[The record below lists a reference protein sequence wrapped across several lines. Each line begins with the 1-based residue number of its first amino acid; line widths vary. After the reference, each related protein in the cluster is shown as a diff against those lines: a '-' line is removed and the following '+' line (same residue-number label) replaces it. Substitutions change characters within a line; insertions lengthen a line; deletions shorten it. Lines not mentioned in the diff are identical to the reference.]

1 LPKGDKFMYGSQFV
15 GDVAADGI
23 NRNMYPITKF
33 NKTVLQKRMDAYT
46 SDSFVRDNL

>member
-1 LPKGDKFMYGSQFV
+1 MYGKQFI

-23 NRNMYPITKF
+23 NRNIRPISQF

>member
-1 LPKGDKFMYGSQFV
+1 MYSKQFV

-23 NRNMYPITKF
+23 NRNMHPTSKF

-46 SDSFVRDNL
+46 SDRFVRDNL